1 MQAKKL
7 LIVKNMMVL
16 RIQSIAQSA
25 NQAIFLPE
33 PSVNKELIQHQY

>member
-16 RIQSIAQSA
+16 RIQSIVLSV
-25 NQAIFLPE
+25 NLVIFLHE
-33 PSVNKELIQHQY
+33 QSVNKELIQHQY